1 MAEIK
6 KKQQK
11 PQITSPTMTQK
22 RKRKKL
28 SQAQIAL
35 ILRHRRKQRLQ
46 KYWDYFLLFVA
57 IAFCIF
63 FLTNYKAHQIV
74 GNSMLPTL
82 ANGDRILIK
91 KTQNIQ
97 RFDIVTFRPDE
108 KNTEETYIKRVIAM
122 PGDKFVIQG
131 TNMYLFF
138 QKSIVEDFEAMR
150 YTSNLPDST
159 EVLQLDKKVADNL
172 RNKTQIPKDYYL
184 VLGDNRKNSADSRVL
199 GLIPKN
205 NLEGVMKF
213 RFYPLNKIEI
223 VH

>member
-11 PQITSPTMTQK
+11 SQITPPTMTQK

-82 ANGDRILIK
+82 ASGDRILIK

-108 KNTEETYIKRVIAM
+108 KNTEETYIKRVIGM
-122 PGDKFVIQG
+122 PGDSFVVQG
-131 TNMYLFF
+131 TNIYLFL
-138 QKSIVEDFEAMR
+138 QKSIEADFETMR
-150 YTSNLPDST
+150 YAGNLPDST
-159 EVLQLDKKVADNL
+159 EVLQLDKTVADNL
-172 RNKTQIPKDYYL
+172 RNETKIPEDYYF
-184 VLGDNRKNSADSRVL
+184 VLGDNRKNSADSRIL
-199 GLIPKN
+199 GLVPKN
-205 NLEGVMKF
+205 SLEGVMKF
-213 RFYPLNKIEI
+213 RFYPFNKTGM

>member
-91 KTQNIQ
+91 KTQNIE

>member
-46 KYWDYFLLFVA
+46 KYWDYFLLFVT

-138 QKSIVEDFEAMR
+138 QKSIIEDFEAMR

>member
-11 PQITSPTMTQK
+11 SQITSPTMTQK

-97 RFDIVTFRPDE
+97 HFDIVTFRPDE

-213 RFYPLNKIEI
+213 RFYPLSKIEI

>member
-11 PQITSPTMTQK
+11 SQITSPTMTQK

-184 VLGDNRKNSADSRVL
+184 VLGDNRKNSADSRAL

>member
-11 PQITSPTMTQK
+11 SQITPPTMTQK

-82 ANGDRILIK
+82 ASGDRILIK

-172 RNKTQIPKDYYL
+172 RNKTQIPKDYYF
-184 VLGDNRKNSADSRVL
+184 VLGDNRKNSADSRIL
-199 GLIPKN
+199 GLVPKN
-205 NLEGVMKF
+205 SLEGVMKF
-213 RFYPLNKIEI
+213 RFYPFNKTGM

>member
-11 PQITSPTMTQK
+11 SQITSPTMTQK

>member
-1 MAEIK
+1 MAKIK

-11 PQITSPTMTQK
+11 SQITSPTMTQK

-82 ANGDRILIK
+82 ASGDRILIK
-91 KTQNIQ
+91 KHKILNALISLPFVRMKRIQ
-97 RFDIVTFRPDE
+97 KKLIL
-108 KNTEETYIKRVIAM
+108 NGSSQCQVI
-122 PGDKFVIQG
+122 
-131 TNMYLFF
+131 
-138 QKSIVEDFEAMR
+138 
-150 YTSNLPDST
+150 NL
-159 EVLQLDKKVADNL
+159 
-172 RNKTQIPKDYYL
+172 
-184 VLGDNRKNSADSRVL
+184 
-199 GLIPKN
+199 
-205 NLEGVMKF
+205 
-213 RFYPLNKIEI
+213 
-223 VH
+223 

>member
-11 PQITSPTMTQK
+11 SQIASPTMHTK

-35 ILRHRRKQRLQ
+35 ILRHRRQQRVQ
-46 KYWDYFLLFVA
+46 RYWDFFLLFVT
-57 IAFCIF
+57 IVFCLF

-74 GNSMLPTL
+74 GNSMTSTL
-82 ANGDRILIK
+82 QNGDRILVK

-138 QKSIVEDFEAMR
+138 QKSIVKDFEAMR

-172 RNKTQIPKDYYL
+172 RNKTQIPKDYYF
-184 VLGDNRKNSADSRVL
+184 VLGDNRKNSADSRIL
-199 GLIPKN
+199 GLVPKN
-205 NLEGVMKF
+205 SLEGVMKF
-213 RFYPLNKIEI
+213 RFYPFNKTGM